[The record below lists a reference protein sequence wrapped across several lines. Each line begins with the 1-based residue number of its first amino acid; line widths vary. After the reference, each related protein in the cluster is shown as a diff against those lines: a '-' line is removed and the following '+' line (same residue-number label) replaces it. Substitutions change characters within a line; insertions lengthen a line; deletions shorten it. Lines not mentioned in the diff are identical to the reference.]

1 VRARS
6 ETKISRGS
14 WTAVGVGVAVV
25 AGLVTIGAVSGD
37 EHQSVTSAATSTTTP
52 STTLATSTSETPP
65 PEPTMQQVSR
75 GPSTLSATAADSS
88 LAKLQTLAVKGRA
101 PKTDYSREQFG
112 QAWTDDVTVAGG
124 HNGCDTRND
133 ILRRDLTS
141 LTMKPGSNGCA
152 VQTGT
157 LNDPYTNTTIAF
169 RRGAST
175 SSAVQIDHVV
185 ALSDAWQKGAQQ
197 LSAMERR
204 NLANDPRNLQ
214 TTDGSANQQKGDGDA
229 ATWLPSNKSYRCVYV
244 SRQIDVKS
252 VYRLWVTAAEKDAM
266 TRILTGCGATPVET
280 SEPSETATRTATPV
294 PTTPAPTTTRP
305 PATQTPMDVAPP
317 QDDSGSA
324 YYKNCSAAR
333 AAGAA
338 PLYQGQPG
346 YRSALDRDGDGVAC
360 E

>member
-1 VRARS
+1 
-6 ETKISRGS
+6 
-14 WTAVGVGVAVV
+14 
-25 AGLVTIGAVSGD
+25 
-37 EHQSVTSAATSTTTP
+37 
-52 STTLATSTSETPP
+52 
-65 PEPTMQQVSR
+65 MQQVSR
-75 GPSTLSATAADSS
+75 GPDTLTATAADSA

-101 PKTDYSREQFG
+101 PKTGYSRDQFG
-112 QAWTDDVTVAGG
+112 QTWTDDVTVAGG

-141 LTMKPGSNGCA
+141 LTLKPGSHGCA
-152 VQTGT
+152 VLTGT
-157 LNDPYTNTTIAF
+157 LQDPYTDTTIAF

-197 LSAMERR
+197 LSAIERR
-204 NLANDPRNLQ
+204 DFANDPRNLQ
-214 TTDGSANQQKGDGDA
+214 ATDGGANQQKGDGDA

-244 SRQIDVKS
+244 SRQIDVKA
-252 VYRLWVTAAEKDAM
+252 VYRLWVTQAEKDAM
-266 TRILTGCGATPVET
+266 ARILSGCGATPVAT
-280 SEPSETATRTATPV
+280 SEPTETATRTATPV
-294 PTTPAPTTTRP
+294 PTTPAPTATRP
-305 PATQTPMDVAPP
+305 PTTQTPMYVPP
-317 QDDSGSA
+317 QDNGA
-324 YYKNCSAAR
+324 GAHYKNCSAAR